1 MSGDSGTEGR
11 RGLRTSTASNVRP
24 AEIDAGSIP
33 GVTSRMPSSGM
44 YGSVGAWVGNLPG
57 LPGNDPTPIDP
68 SQT

>member
-33 GVTSRMPSSGM
+33 GVTSRMP
-44 YGSVGAWVGNLPG
+44 
-57 LPGNDPTPIDP
+57 
-68 SQT
+68 